1 MPILT
6 ARAGTLRVCRL
17 PMVTHSQ
24 QNASFGAMSVFKNH
38 DPESLIGTV
47 VDGRFEIESEQSR
60 SSTSTS
66 YVAVDQRSDAL
77 VILRLFSVEASTQQ
91 GAEILEQAA
100 IAFEMSHPNVLRL
113 TSFGRATIRGTERV
127 YLVHERL
134 TGGSL
139 QDMID
144 RSRLLTPSQALVVG
158 LEVCRALDYA
168 HKRGML
174 HHDLRPSSIVFGQDR
189 KVRVADIGVA
199 SVIAEQA
206 WADVTTVSQERARYC
221 APEQAQ
227 GEPFD
232 ERADVYALA
241 LILVEAVTG
250 TVPFLADSVVGT
262 LSARVDKLFP
272 VSADLGGLAAVLDKA
287 GRADP
292 LERASAAE
300 MGRALVQAGPTL
312 PRPTQIQIVSSA
324 AFVVQNEDDRTG
336 DLTKPREFNE
346 LSDDSQ
352 SFVASTTETM
362 TIRDDV
368 DAASVAVVEPDDKP
382 LIGRWIVAAVAVLA
396 LIVGGYFLFSALQKE
411 SHPIPDL
418 IGLDQGEATNLVTE
432 FKWDIVIVEEA
443 NEELPVGAVIRT
455 DPATGKKLETG
466 KKLTFVVSTGP
477 PPVPLPELNG
487 LDAATA
493 LAALTENG
501 LVVGVETP
509 EYSEDVP
516 TGVIIRWAVSSQPT
530 LVAGQE
536 VIKGTAVDTFVS
548 QGPAPRVVPDLTGMS
563 IESATTALTDLQ
575 LTINRGDDQFST
587 VAAGGVATQSPAAGE
602 SLARGTAVTVAIS
615 KGPDLVAVPQLLN
628 LKFDKVGPAVV
639 NAGFVLG
646 AISGNTKGF
655 PIAIYVAGQ
664 PVAVGQLLPRG
675 TTLDLVYYGS

>member
-1 MPILT
+1 
-6 ARAGTLRVCRL
+6 
-17 PMVTHSQ
+17 
-24 QNASFGAMSVFKNH
+24 MSVFENH

-47 VDGRFEIESEQSR
+47 IDGRFEIESEQSR
-60 SSTSTS
+60 STSSTS
-66 YVAVDQRSDAL
+66 YLAIDRQSETAVN
-77 VILRLFSVEASTQQ
+77 LRLFSADATTQHGPELLAEA
-91 GAEILEQAA
+91 AVVFEI
-100 IAFEMSHPNVLRL
+100 SHPHIVRL
-113 TSFGRATIRGTERV
+113 TSFGRVKINDVERIFTV
-127 YLVHERL
+127 QERP

-144 RSRLLTPSQALVVG
+144 RNRLLTPSQALVVG

-174 HHDLRPSSIVFGQDR
+174 HHDLRPASIMFGEDR
-189 KVRVADIGVA
+189 KVRVADFGVS
-199 SVIAEQA
+199 SVIAEKA
-206 WADVTTVSQERARYC
+206 WGDDAMVSQERARYC
-221 APEQAQ
+221 APEQAE

-232 ERADVYALA
+232 EKADVYALA

-312 PRPTQIQIVSSA
+312 PRPTQLPIVSSA
-324 AFVVQNEDDRTG
+324 IFGNQTEETRSSA
-336 DLTKPREFNE
+336 LTNPREFNE

-352 SFVASTTETM
+352 SFVVSTSETM
-362 TIRDDV
+362 TTGE
-368 DAASVAVVEPDDKP
+368 DAAAAIAVVETEDKP

-411 SHPIPDL
+411 SHPIPNL

-455 DPATGKKLETG
+455 DPETGKKLETG
-466 KKLTFVVSTGP
+466 KTLTFVVSTGP

-487 LDAATA
+487 LDSATA
-493 LAALTENG
+493 LAALTDGG
-501 LVVGVETP
+501 LVLGVETP

-516 TGVIIRWAVSSQPT
+516 TGVIIRWTVTSQPT

-548 QGPAPRVVPDLTGMS
+548 QGPTPRVVPDLTGMS

-575 LTINRGDDQFST
+575 LTINRGDDQFSI
-587 VAAGGVATQSPAAGE
+587 VAAGGVATQTPAAGD
-602 SLARGTAVTVAIS
+602 SLARGTAVTVAVS
-615 KGPDLVAVPQLLN
+615 KGPDLVAVPQLSN

-639 NAGFVLG
+639 NAGLVLG
-646 AISGNTKGF
+646 TITGNTKGS
-655 PIAIYVAGQ
+655 PIAVFSAGQ

-675 TTLDLVYYGS
+675 TVLDVLYYGS

>member
-1 MPILT
+1 
-6 ARAGTLRVCRL
+6 
-17 PMVTHSQ
+17 
-24 QNASFGAMSVFKNH
+24 MSVFENH
-38 DPESLIGTV
+38 DPDSLIGTV

-60 SSTSTS
+60 SSLSTLF
-66 YVAVDQRSDAL
+66 VALDQRSDAS
-77 VILRLFSVEASTQQ
+77 VILRLFSAEATIEH

-113 TSFGRATIRGTERV
+113 TSFGRSTIRGVERAYV
-127 YLVHERL
+127 VHERL

-174 HHDLRPSSIVFGQDR
+174 HHDLRPSSIVFGEDR
-189 KVRVADIGVA
+189 KARVADIGVA
-199 SVIAEQA
+199 SVIAEKA
-206 WADVTTVSQERARYC
+206 WGDDAMVSQERARYC

-232 ERADVYALA
+232 EKTDVYALA

-250 TVPFLADSVVGT
+250 TVPFLTDSVVGT
-262 LSARVDKLFP
+262 MSARVDKLFP

-287 GRADP
+287 GRSDP
-292 LERASAAE
+292 LERSSAAD

-312 PRPTQIQIVSSA
+312 PRPTQIPIVSSA
-324 AFVVQNEDDRTG
+324 IFGVQGEEDRTG

-352 SFVASTTETM
+352 SFVASTTDTM
-362 TIRDDV
+362 TIRDDA
-368 DAASVAVVEPDDKP
+368 DAVVAAGVDIEDKP

-396 LIVGGYFLFSALQKE
+396 LITGGYFLFSALQKD
-411 SHPIPDL
+411 SYAIPDL
-418 IGLDQGEATNLVTE
+418 IGVDQGEATNLVTE
-432 FKWDIVIVEEA
+432 FKWEIVVVEEA

-455 DPATGKKLETG
+455 DPETGKKLETG
-466 KKLTFVVSTGP
+466 KALTFVVSTGP

-493 LAALTENG
+493 LATLTDGG
-501 LVVGVETP
+501 LVLGVETP
-509 EYSEDVP
+509 EYSEEVP
-516 TGVIIRWAVSSQPT
+516 VGVIIRWAISSQPT

-563 IESATTALTDLQ
+563 IDSATTALTDLQ
-575 LTINRGDDQFST
+575 LTINRGDDQFSL
-587 VAAGGVATQSPAAGE
+587 VATGGVATQSPAPGE

-615 KGPDLVAVPQLLN
+615 KGPDLVAVPQLLT
-628 LKFDKVGPAVV
+628 LKFDKVGPALEA
-639 NAGFVLG
+639 AGFVLG
-646 AISGNTKGF
+646 NVSGNTRGF
-655 PIAIYVAGQ
+655 PIAVFSAGQ
-664 PVAVGQLLPRG
+664 PVAIGQLLPRG
-675 TTLDLVYYGS
+675 TVLDVLYYGS

>member
-1 MPILT
+1 
-6 ARAGTLRVCRL
+6 
-17 PMVTHSQ
+17 
-24 QNASFGAMSVFKNH
+24 MSVFENH
-38 DPESLIGTV
+38 DPDSLIGTV

-60 SSTSTS
+60 SSLSTLF
-66 YVAVDQRSDAL
+66 VALDQRSDAS
-77 VILRLFSVEASTQQ
+77 VILRLFSAEATIEH

-113 TSFGRATIRGTERV
+113 TSFGRATIRGVERV
-127 YLVHERL
+127 YVVHERL

-168 HKRGML
+168 HKRGMS
-174 HHDLRPSSIVFGQDR
+174 HHDLRPSSIVFGEDR
-189 KVRVADIGVA
+189 KARVADIGVA
-199 SVIAEQA
+199 SVIAEKA
-206 WADVTTVSQERARYC
+206 WTDVTTVSQERARYC

-232 ERADVYALA
+232 EKADVYALA

-250 TVPFLADSVVGT
+250 TVPFLTDSVVGT
-262 LSARVDKLFP
+262 MSARVDKLFP

-287 GRADP
+287 GRSDP
-292 LERASAAE
+292 LERSSAAE

-312 PRPTQIQIVSSA
+312 PRPTQIPIVSSA
-324 AFVVQNEDDRTG
+324 IFGAQGEEDRTG
-336 DLTKPREFNE
+336 DLTKPRDFNE

-352 SFVASTTETM
+352 SFVASTTDTM
-362 TIRDDV
+362 TIRDDA
-368 DAASVAVVEPDDKP
+368 DAVVAVGVDIEDKP

-396 LIVGGYFLFSALQKE
+396 LITGGYFLFSALQKD
-411 SHPIPDL
+411 SYAIPDL
-418 IGLDQGEATNLVTE
+418 IGVDQGEATNLVTE
-432 FKWDIVIVEEA
+432 FKWEIVVVEEA

-455 DPATGKKLETG
+455 DPETGKKLETG
-466 KKLTFVVSTGP
+466 KALTFVVSTGP

-493 LAALTENG
+493 LATLTDGG
-501 LVVGVETP
+501 LVLGVETP
-509 EYSEDVP
+509 EYSEEVP
-516 TGVIIRWAVSSQPT
+516 AGVIIRWTIGSQPT

-563 IESATTALTDLQ
+563 IDSATTALTDLQ
-575 LTINRGDDQFST
+575 LTINRGDDQFSI

-602 SLARGTAVTVAIS
+602 SLARGTGVTVAIS
-615 KGPDLVAVPQLLN
+615 KGPDLVAVPQLGT
-628 LKFDKVGPAVV
+628 LKFDKVGPALEA
-639 NAGFVLG
+639 AGFVLG
-646 AISGNTKGF
+646 TVSGNTRGF
-655 PIAIYVAGQ
+655 PIAVFSAGQ

-675 TTLDLVYYGS
+675 TVLDVLYYGS

>member
-1 MPILT
+1 
-6 ARAGTLRVCRL
+6 V
-17 PMVTHSQ
+17 
-24 QNASFGAMSVFKNH
+24 
-38 DPESLIGTV
+38 
-47 VDGRFEIESEQSR
+47 
-60 SSTSTS
+60 
-66 YVAVDQRSDAL
+66 
-77 VILRLFSVEASTQQ
+77 
-91 GAEILEQAA
+91 
-100 IAFEMSHPNVLRL
+100 
-113 TSFGRATIRGTERV
+113 ERV
-127 YLVHERL
+127 YIVHERL

-168 HKRGML
+168 HKRGL
-174 HHDLRPSSIVFGQDR
+174 VHHDLRPSSIVFGEDR

-206 WADVTTVSQERARYC
+206 WSDVTTVSQERARYC

-232 ERADVYALA
+232 EKADVYALA

-272 VSADLGGLAAVLDKA
+272 VSADLGGLATVLDKS
-287 GRADP
+287 GRSDP

-324 AFVVQNEDDRTG
+324 AFVVQSEEDRTG
-336 DLTKPREFNE
+336 DLTQPREFNE

-352 SFVASTTETM
+352 SFIASTTETM
-362 TIRDDV
+362 TIRDEADG
-368 DAASVAVVEPDDKP
+368 AAALGATEEKP

-411 SHPIPDL
+411 SNPIPDL

-455 DPATGKKLETG
+455 DPEIGKKLETG
-466 KKLTFVVSTGP
+466 KVLTFVVSTGP

-487 LDAATA
+487 LDAASA
-493 LAALTENG
+493 LAALSANG

-516 TGVIIRWAVSSQPT
+516 TGVIIRWAVASQPT

-563 IESATTALTDLQ
+563 IESATTALTDIQ

-639 NAGFVLG
+639 NSGFVLG
-646 AISGNTKGF
+646 AVTGNTRGF

-675 TTLDLVYYGS
+675 TTLDLIYYGS

>member
-1 MPILT
+1 
-6 ARAGTLRVCRL
+6 
-17 PMVTHSQ
+17 
-24 QNASFGAMSVFKNH
+24 MSVFENH
-38 DPESLIGTV
+38 DPDSLIGTV

-60 SSTSTS
+60 SSLSTLF
-66 YVAVDQRSDAL
+66 VALDQRSDAS
-77 VILRLFSVEASTQQ
+77 VILRLFSAEATIEH

-113 TSFGRATIRGTERV
+113 TSFGRSTIRGVERAYV
-127 YLVHERL
+127 VHERL

-139 QDMID
+139 EDMID

-174 HHDLRPSSIVFGQDR
+174 HHDLRPSSIVFGEDR
-189 KVRVADIGVA
+189 KARVADIGVA
-199 SVIAEQA
+199 SVIAEKA
-206 WADVTTVSQERARYC
+206 WGDDAMVSQERARYC

-232 ERADVYALA
+232 EKTDVYALA

-250 TVPFLADSVVGT
+250 TVPFLTDSVVGT
-262 LSARVDKLFP
+262 MSARVDKLFP

-287 GRADP
+287 GRSDP
-292 LERASAAE
+292 LERSSAAD

-312 PRPTQIQIVSSA
+312 PRPTQIPIVSSA
-324 AFVVQNEDDRTG
+324 IFGVQGEEDRTG

-352 SFVASTTETM
+352 SFVASTTDTM
-362 TIRDDV
+362 TIRDDA
-368 DAASVAVVEPDDKP
+368 DAVVAAGVDIEDKP

-396 LIVGGYFLFSALQKE
+396 LITGGYFLFSALQKD
-411 SHPIPDL
+411 SYAIPDL
-418 IGLDQGEATNLVTE
+418 IGVDQGEATNLVTE
-432 FKWDIVIVEEA
+432 FKWEIVVVEEA

-455 DPATGKKLETG
+455 DPETGKKLETG
-466 KKLTFVVSTGP
+466 KALTFVVSTGP

-493 LAALTENG
+493 LATLTDGG
-501 LVVGVETP
+501 LVLGVETP
-509 EYSEDVP
+509 EYSEEVP
-516 TGVIIRWAVSSQPT
+516 VGVIIRWAISLQPT

-575 LTINRGDDQFST
+575 LTINRGDDQFSL
-587 VAAGGVATQSPAAGE
+587 VATGGVATQSPAPGE

-615 KGPDLVAVPQLLN
+615 KGPDLVAVPQLLT
-628 LKFDKVGPAVV
+628 LKFDKVGPALEA
-639 NAGFVLG
+639 AGFVLG
-646 AISGNTKGF
+646 NVSGNTRGF
-655 PIAIYVAGQ
+655 PIAVFSAGQ
-664 PVAVGQLLPRG
+664 PVAIGQLLPRG
-675 TTLDLVYYGS
+675 TVLDVLYYGS

>member
-1 MPILT
+1 
-6 ARAGTLRVCRL
+6 
-17 PMVTHSQ
+17 
-24 QNASFGAMSVFKNH
+24 MSVFENH
-38 DPESLIGTV
+38 DPESLIGSV

-60 SSTSTS
+60 STSSTS

-77 VILRLFSVEASTQQ
+77 VILRLFSADATTQH
-91 GAEILEQAA
+91 GTEILEQAA
-100 IAFEMSHPNVLRL
+100 IAFEMSHPNVVRL
-113 TSFGRATIRGTERV
+113 TSFGRASIRGVERV
-127 YLVHERL
+127 YIVHERL

-168 HKRGML
+168 HKRGL
-174 HHDLRPSSIVFGQDR
+174 VHHDLRPSSIVFGEDR

-232 ERADVYALA
+232 EKADVYALA

-272 VSADLGGLAAVLDKA
+272 VSADLGGLATVLDKA
-287 GRADP
+287 GRSDP

-324 AFVVQNEDDRTG
+324 AFVVQSEEDRTG
-336 DLTKPREFNE
+336 DLTQPREFNE

-352 SFVASTTETM
+352 SFIGSTTETM
-362 TIRDDV
+362 TIRDEAD
-368 DAASVAVVEPDDKP
+368 DAAGLVETEEKP

-411 SHPIPDL
+411 SNPIPDL

-432 FKWDIVIVEEA
+432 FKWDVVIVEEA

-455 DPATGKKLETG
+455 DPETGKKLETG
-466 KKLTFVVSTGP
+466 KVLTFVVSTGP

-487 LDAATA
+487 LDAASA
-493 LAALTENG
+493 LATLSDGG
-501 LVVGVETP
+501 LVLGVETP

-516 TGVIIRWAVSSQPT
+516 TGVIIRWAVASQPT

-563 IESATTALTDLQ
+563 IESATTALTDIQ

-639 NAGFVLG
+639 NSGFVLG
-646 AISGNTKGF
+646 AVTGNTRGF

-675 TTLDLVYYGS
+675 TTLDLIYYGS

>member
-1 MPILT
+1 
-6 ARAGTLRVCRL
+6 
-17 PMVTHSQ
+17 
-24 QNASFGAMSVFKNH
+24 MSVFENH
-38 DPESLIGTV
+38 DPDSLIGTV

-60 SSTSTS
+60 SSLSTLF
-66 YVAVDQRSDAL
+66 VALDQRSDSS
-77 VILRLFSVEASTQQ
+77 VILRLFSVEATIEH

-113 TSFGRATIRGTERV
+113 TSFGRATIRGVERAYV
-127 YLVHERL
+127 VHERL

-168 HKRGML
+168 HKRGMS
-174 HHDLRPSSIVFGQDR
+174 HHDLRPSSIVFGEDR
-189 KVRVADIGVA
+189 KARVADIGVA
-199 SVIAEQA
+199 SVIAEKA
-206 WADVTTVSQERARYC
+206 WTDVTTVSQERARYC

-232 ERADVYALA
+232 EKADVYALA
-241 LILVEAVTG
+241 LILVETVTG
-250 TVPFLADSVVGT
+250 TVPFLTDSVVGT
-262 LSARVDKLFP
+262 MSARVDKLFP

-287 GRADP
+287 GRSDP
-292 LERASAAE
+292 LERSSAAE

-312 PRPTQIQIVSSA
+312 PRPTQIPIVSSA
-324 AFVVQNEDDRTG
+324 IFGAQGEEDRTG
-336 DLTKPREFNE
+336 DLTKPRDFNE

-352 SFVASTTETM
+352 SFVASTTDTM
-362 TIRDDV
+362 TIRDDA
-368 DAASVAVVEPDDKP
+368 DAVVAVGVDIEDKP

-396 LIVGGYFLFSALQKE
+396 LITGGYFLFSALQKD
-411 SHPIPDL
+411 SYAIPDL
-418 IGLDQGEATNLVTE
+418 IGVDQGEATNLVTE
-432 FKWDIVIVEEA
+432 FKWEIVVVEEA

-455 DPATGKKLETG
+455 DPETGKKLETG
-466 KKLTFVVSTGP
+466 KALTIVVTTGP

-493 LAALTENG
+493 LATLTDGG
-501 LVVGVETP
+501 LVLGVETP

-516 TGVIIRWAVSSQPT
+516 AGVIIRWTISSQPT

-563 IESATTALTDLQ
+563 IDSATTALTDLQ
-575 LTINRGDDQFST
+575 LTINRGDDQFSI

-602 SLARGTAVTVAIS
+602 SLARGTGVTVAMS
-615 KGPDLVAVPQLLN
+615 KGPDLVAVPQLGT
-628 LKFDKVGPAVV
+628 LKFDKVGPALEA
-639 NAGFVLG
+639 AGFVLG
-646 AISGNTKGF
+646 TVSGNTRGF
-655 PIAIYVAGQ
+655 PIAVFSAGQ

-675 TTLDLVYYGS
+675 TVLDVLYYGS

>member
-1 MPILT
+1 
-6 ARAGTLRVCRL
+6 
-17 PMVTHSQ
+17 MVTHSQ
-24 QNASFGAMSVFKNH
+24 QNASFGAMSVFENH
-38 DPESLIGTV
+38 DPESLIGSV

-60 SSTSTS
+60 STSSTS
-66 YVAVDQRSDAL
+66 YVALDQRSDAL
-77 VILRLFSVEASTQQ
+77 VILRLFSADASTEY
-91 GAEILEQAA
+91 GTEILEQAA
-100 IAFEMSHPNVLRL
+100 IAFEMAHPNVLRL
-113 TSFGRATIRGTERV
+113 TSFGRASIRGVERV
-127 YLVHERL
+127 YIVHERL

-158 LEVCRALDYA
+158 LEVCRALDYS
-168 HKRGML
+168 HKRGL
-174 HHDLRPSSIVFGQDR
+174 VHHDLRPSSIVFGEDR

-206 WADVTTVSQERARYC
+206 WSDVTTVSQERARYC

-232 ERADVYALA
+232 EKADVYALA

-272 VSADLGGLAAVLDKA
+272 VSADLGGLATVLDKS
-287 GRADP
+287 GRSDP

-324 AFVVQNEDDRTG
+324 AFVVQSEEDRTG
-336 DLTKPREFNE
+336 DLTQPREFNE

-352 SFVASTTETM
+352 SFIGSTTETM
-362 TIRDDV
+362 TIRDEADG
-368 DAASVAVVEPDDKP
+368 AAALGATEEKP

-411 SHPIPDL
+411 SNPIPDL

-455 DPATGKKLETG
+455 DPEIGKKLETG
-466 KKLTFVVSTGP
+466 KVLTFVVSTGP

-487 LDAATA
+487 LDAASA
-493 LAALTENG
+493 LAALSANG

-516 TGVIIRWAVSSQPT
+516 TGVIIRWAVASQPT

-563 IESATTALTDLQ
+563 IESATTALTDIQ

-639 NAGFVLG
+639 NSGFVLG
-646 AISGNTKGF
+646 AVTGNTRGF

-675 TTLDLVYYGS
+675 TTLDLIYYGS

>member
-6 ARAGTLRVCRL
+6 ARAGTLHFGRL

-24 QNASFGAMSVFKNH
+24 QNASFGAMSVFENH
-38 DPESLIGTV
+38 DPESLIGSV

-60 SSTSTS
+60 STSSTS
-66 YVAVDQRSDAL
+66 YVALDQRSDAL
-77 VILRLFSVEASTQQ
+77 VILRLFSADATTQH
-91 GAEILEQAA
+91 GTEILEQAA
-100 IAFEMSHPNVLRL
+100 IAFEMSHPNVVRL
-113 TSFGRATIRGTERV
+113 TSFGRASIRGVERV
-127 YLVHERL
+127 YIVHERL

-168 HKRGML
+168 HKRGL
-174 HHDLRPSSIVFGQDR
+174 VHHDLRPSSIVFGEDR

-232 ERADVYALA
+232 EKADVYALA

-272 VSADLGGLAAVLDKA
+272 VSADLGGLATVLDKA
-287 GRADP
+287 GRSDP

-324 AFVVQNEDDRTG
+324 AFVVQSEEDRTG
-336 DLTKPREFNE
+336 DLTQPREFNE

-352 SFVASTTETM
+352 SFIAATAQTM
-362 TIRDDV
+362 TIREDA
-368 DAASVAVVEPDDKP
+368 DAALAVVETEERP

-411 SHPIPDL
+411 SNPIPDL

-455 DPATGKKLETG
+455 DPETGKKLETG
-466 KKLTFVVSTGP
+466 KVLTFVVSTGP

-487 LDAATA
+487 LDAASA
-493 LAALTENG
+493 LATLSDGG
-501 LVVGVETP
+501 LVLGVETP

-516 TGVIIRWAVSSQPT
+516 TGVIIRWAVTSQPT

-563 IESATTALTDLQ
+563 IESATTALTDIQ

-628 LKFDKVGPAVV
+628 LKFDKVGPAIV
-639 NAGFVLG
+639 NSGFVLG
-646 AISGNTKGF
+646 AVTGNTRGF

-675 TTLDLVYYGS
+675 TTLDLIYYGS

>member
-6 ARAGTLRVCRL
+6 ARAGTLHFGRL

-24 QNASFGAMSVFKNH
+24 QNASFGAMSVFENH
-38 DPESLIGTV
+38 DPESLIGSV

-60 SSTSTS
+60 STSSTS
-66 YVAVDQRSDAL
+66 YVALDQRSDAL
-77 VILRLFSVEASTQQ
+77 VILRLFSADATTQH
-91 GAEILEQAA
+91 GTEILEQAA
-100 IAFEMSHPNVLRL
+100 IAFEMSHPNVVRL
-113 TSFGRATIRGTERV
+113 TSFGRASIRGVERV
-127 YLVHERL
+127 YIVHERL

-168 HKRGML
+168 HKRGL
-174 HHDLRPSSIVFGQDR
+174 VHHDLRPSSIVFGEDR

-232 ERADVYALA
+232 EKADVYALA

-272 VSADLGGLAAVLDKA
+272 VSADLGGLATVLDKA
-287 GRADP
+287 GRSDP

-324 AFVVQNEDDRTG
+324 AFVVQSEEDRTG
-336 DLTKPREFNE
+336 DLTQPREFNE

-352 SFVASTTETM
+352 SFIAATAQTM
-362 TIRDDV
+362 TIREDA
-368 DAASVAVVEPDDKP
+368 DAALAVVETEEKP

-411 SHPIPDL
+411 SNPIPDL

-455 DPATGKKLETG
+455 DPETGKKLETG
-466 KKLTFVVSTGP
+466 KVLTFVVSTGP

-493 LAALTENG
+493 LATLTDGALV
-501 LVVGVETP
+501 LGVETP

-516 TGVIIRWAVSSQPT
+516 TGVIIRWAVTSQPT

-563 IESATTALTDLQ
+563 IESATTALTDIQ

-628 LKFDKVGPAVV
+628 LKFDKVGPAIV
-639 NAGFVLG
+639 NSGFVLG
-646 AISGNTKGF
+646 AVTGNTRGF

-675 TTLDLVYYGS
+675 TTLDLIYYGS

>member
-1 MPILT
+1 
-6 ARAGTLRVCRL
+6 
-17 PMVTHSQ
+17 MVTHSQ
-24 QNASFGAMSVFKNH
+24 QNASFRAMSVFENH
-38 DPESLIGTV
+38 DPDSLIGTV

-60 SSTSTS
+60 SSLSTLF
-66 YVAVDQRSDAL
+66 VALDQRSDAS
-77 VILRLFSVEASTQQ
+77 VILRLFSAEATIEH

-113 TSFGRATIRGTERV
+113 TSFGRATIRGVERAYV
-127 YLVHERL
+127 VHERL

-168 HKRGML
+168 HKRGMS
-174 HHDLRPSSIVFGQDR
+174 HHDLRPSSIVFGEDR

-199 SVIAEQA
+199 SVIAEKA
-206 WADVTTVSQERARYC
+206 WTDVTTVSQERARYC

-232 ERADVYALA
+232 EKADVYALA

-250 TVPFLADSVVGT
+250 TVPFLTDSVVGT
-262 LSARVDKLFP
+262 MSARVDKLFP

-287 GRADP
+287 GRSDP
-292 LERASAAE
+292 LERSSAAE

-312 PRPTQIQIVSSA
+312 PRPTQIPIVSSA
-324 AFVVQNEDDRTG
+324 IFGAQGEEDRTG

-346 LSDDSQ
+346 LSDYSQ
-352 SFVASTTETM
+352 SFVASNTDTM
-362 TIRDDV
+362 TIRDDA
-368 DAASVAVVEPDDKP
+368 DAVVAAGVDIEDKP

-396 LIVGGYFLFSALQKE
+396 LITGGYFLFSALQKD
-411 SHPIPDL
+411 SYAIPDL
-418 IGLDQGEATNLVTE
+418 IGVDQGEATNLVTE
-432 FKWDIVIVEEA
+432 FKWEIVVVEEA
-443 NEELPVGAVIRT
+443 NEELPVGVVIRT
-455 DPATGKKLETG
+455 DPETGKKLETG
-466 KKLTFVVSTGP
+466 KALTFVVSTGP

-493 LAALTENG
+493 LATLTDGG
-501 LVVGVETP
+501 LVLGVETP

-516 TGVIIRWAVSSQPT
+516 AGVIIRWTISSQPT

-575 LTINRGDDQFST
+575 LTINRGDDQFSI

-615 KGPDLVAVPQLLN
+615 KGPDLVAVPQLLT
-628 LKFDKVGPAVV
+628 LKFDKVGPALEA
-639 NAGFVLG
+639 AGFVLG
-646 AISGNTKGF
+646 TVSGNTRGF
-655 PIAIYVAGQ
+655 PIAVFSAGQ

-675 TTLDLVYYGS
+675 TVLDVLYYGS

>member
-6 ARAGTLRVCRL
+6 ARAGTLHFGRL

-24 QNASFGAMSVFKNH
+24 QNASFGAMSVFENH
-38 DPESLIGTV
+38 DPESLIGSV

-60 SSTSTS
+60 STSSTS
-66 YVAVDQRSDAL
+66 YVALDQRSDAL
-77 VILRLFSVEASTQQ
+77 VILRLFSADATTQH
-91 GAEILEQAA
+91 GIEILEQSA
-100 IAFEMSHPNVLRL
+100 IAFEMSHPNVVRL
-113 TSFGRATIRGTERV
+113 TSFGRASIRGVERV
-127 YLVHERL
+127 YIVHERL

-168 HKRGML
+168 HKRGL
-174 HHDLRPSSIVFGQDR
+174 VHHDLRPSSIVFGEDR

-232 ERADVYALA
+232 EKADVYALA

-272 VSADLGGLAAVLDKA
+272 VSADLGGLATVLDKA
-287 GRADP
+287 GRSDP

-324 AFVVQNEDDRTG
+324 AFVVQSEEDRTG
-336 DLTKPREFNE
+336 DLTQPREFNE

-352 SFVASTTETM
+352 SFIAATAQTM
-362 TIRDDV
+362 TIREDA
-368 DAASVAVVEPDDKP
+368 DAALAVVETEEKP

-411 SHPIPDL
+411 SNPIPDL

-455 DPATGKKLETG
+455 DPETGKKLETG
-466 KKLTFVVSTGP
+466 KVLTFVVSTGP

-487 LDAATA
+487 LDAASA
-493 LAALTENG
+493 LATLSDGG
-501 LVVGVETP
+501 LVLGVETP

-516 TGVIIRWAVSSQPT
+516 TGVIIRWAVTSQPT

-548 QGPAPRVVPDLTGMS
+548 QGPAPRVVPDLTVMS
-563 IESATTALTDLQ
+563 IESATTALTDIQ

-628 LKFDKVGPAVV
+628 LKFDKVGPAIV
-639 NAGFVLG
+639 NSGFVLG
-646 AISGNTKGF
+646 AVTGNTRGF

-675 TTLDLVYYGS
+675 TTLDLIYYGS

>member
-1 MPILT
+1 
-6 ARAGTLRVCRL
+6 
-17 PMVTHSQ
+17 
-24 QNASFGAMSVFKNH
+24 
-38 DPESLIGTV
+38 
-47 VDGRFEIESEQSR
+47 
-60 SSTSTS
+60 
-66 YVAVDQRSDAL
+66 
-77 VILRLFSVEASTQQ
+77 
-91 GAEILEQAA
+91 
-100 IAFEMSHPNVLRL
+100 L
-113 TSFGRATIRGTERV
+113 TSFGRASIRGVERV
-127 YLVHERL
+127 YIVHERL

-158 LEVCRALDYA
+158 LEVCRALDYS
-168 HKRGML
+168 HKRGL
-174 HHDLRPSSIVFGQDR
+174 VHHDLRPSSIVFGEDR

-206 WADVTTVSQERARYC
+206 WSDVTTVSQERARYC

-232 ERADVYALA
+232 EKADVYALA

-272 VSADLGGLAAVLDKA
+272 VSADLGGLATVLDKS
-287 GRADP
+287 GRSDP

-324 AFVVQNEDDRTG
+324 AFVVQSEEDRTG
-336 DLTKPREFNE
+336 DLTQPREFNE

-352 SFVASTTETM
+352 SFIGSTTETM
-362 TIRDDV
+362 TIRDEADG
-368 DAASVAVVEPDDKP
+368 AAGLVETEEKP

-411 SHPIPDL
+411 SNPIPDL

-455 DPATGKKLETG
+455 DPEIGKKLETG
-466 KKLTFVVSTGP
+466 KVLTFVVSTGP

-487 LDAATA
+487 LDAASA
-493 LAALTENG
+493 LAALSANG

-516 TGVIIRWAVSSQPT
+516 TGVIIRWAVASQPT

-563 IESATTALTDLQ
+563 IESATTALTDIQ

-639 NAGFVLG
+639 NSGFVLG
-646 AISGNTKGF
+646 AVTGNTRGF

-675 TTLDLVYYGS
+675 TTLDLIYYGS

>member
-1 MPILT
+1 
-6 ARAGTLRVCRL
+6 
-17 PMVTHSQ
+17 
-24 QNASFGAMSVFKNH
+24 MSVFENH

-77 VILRLFSVEASTQQ
+77 VILRLFSAEASTQQ

-113 TSFGRATIRGTERV
+113 TSFGRATIRGIERV

-174 HHDLRPSSIVFGQDR
+174 HHDLRPSSIVFGEDR

-232 ERADVYALA
+232 EKADVYALA

-292 LERASAAE
+292 LERAGAAE

-362 TIRDDV
+362 TIRDDA
-368 DAASVAVVEPDDKP
+368 DAASVTVVETEDKP

-455 DPATGKKLETG
+455 DPETGKKLETG
-466 KKLTFVVSTGP
+466 KALTFVVSTGP

-516 TGVIIRWAVSSQPT
+516 TGVIIRWAVTSQPT

-575 LTINRGDDQFST
+575 LTINRGDDQFSI

-602 SLARGTAVTVAIS
+602 SLARGTAVTVAVS
-615 KGPDLVAVPQLLN
+615 KGPDLVAVPQLGT
-628 LKFDKVGPAVV
+628 LKADKVAPALEA
-639 NAGFVLG
+639 AGLVLG
-646 AISGNTKGF
+646 TVTGNTKGF
-655 PIAIYVAGQ
+655 PIAVFSAGQ

-675 TTLDLVYYGS
+675 TVLDVLYYGS

>member
-1 MPILT
+1 
-6 ARAGTLRVCRL
+6 
-17 PMVTHSQ
+17 
-24 QNASFGAMSVFKNH
+24 MSVFENH
-38 DPESLIGTV
+38 DPESLIGSV

-60 SSTSTS
+60 STSSTS
-66 YVAVDQRSDAL
+66 YIALDQRSDAL
-77 VILRLFSVEASTQQ
+77 VILRVFSADASTQH
-91 GAEILEQAA
+91 GTEILEQAA
-100 IAFEMSHPNVLRL
+100 IAFEMSHPNVVRL
-113 TSFGRATIRGTERV
+113 TSFGRASIRGAERV
-127 YLVHERL
+127 YIVHERL

-144 RSRLLTPSQALVVG
+144 RSRLLTPSQGLVVG

-174 HHDLRPSSIVFGQDR
+174 HHDLRPSSIVFGEDR

-206 WADVTTVSQERARYC
+206 WADVTTVSQERARYS

-232 ERADVYALA
+232 EKADVYALA

-287 GRADP
+287 GRSDP

-324 AFVVQNEDDRTG
+324 AFVVQSEEDRTG
-336 DLTKPREFNE
+336 DLTQPREFNE

-352 SFVASTTETM
+352 SFISATAETM
-362 TIRDDV
+362 TIRE
-368 DAASVAVVEPDDKP
+368 DAAAAVAVVETEEKP
-382 LIGRWIVAAVAVLA
+382 LIGGWIVAAVAVLA

-411 SHPIPDL
+411 SNPIPDL

-455 DPATGKKLETG
+455 DPETGKKLETG
-466 KKLTFVVSTGP
+466 KALTFVVSTGP

-487 LDAATA
+487 LDAASALTA
-493 LAALTENG
+493 LSANG
-501 LVVGVETP
+501 LVIGVETP

-516 TGVIIRWAVSSQPT
+516 AGVIIRWAVTSQPT

-548 QGPAPRVVPDLTGMS
+548 QGPTPRVVPDLTGMS
-563 IESATTALTDLQ
+563 IESATSALTDIQ

-628 LKFDKVGPAVV
+628 LKFDKVGPAIV
-639 NAGFVLG
+639 NSGFVLG
-646 AISGNTKGF
+646 AVTGNTRGF

-675 TTLDLVYYGS
+675 TTLDLIYYGS

>member
-1 MPILT
+1 
-6 ARAGTLRVCRL
+6 
-17 PMVTHSQ
+17 
-24 QNASFGAMSVFKNH
+24 
-38 DPESLIGTV
+38 
-47 VDGRFEIESEQSR
+47 
-60 SSTSTS
+60 
-66 YVAVDQRSDAL
+66 
-77 VILRLFSVEASTQQ
+77 LRLFSADVTADLGT
-91 GAEILEQAA
+91 EILEQAA

-113 TSFGRATIRGTERV
+113 TSFGRAFVRGVERA
-127 YLVHERL
+127 YIVHERL

-144 RSRLLTPSQALVVG
+144 RSRLLSPSQALVVG

-168 HKRGML
+168 HKRGL
-174 HHDLRPSSIVFGQDR
+174 VHHDLRPSSIVFGEDR
-189 KVRVADIGVA
+189 KARVTDLGVS

-206 WADVTTVSQERARYC
+206 WADVATVSQERARYC

-232 ERADVYALA
+232 EKADVYALA
-241 LILVEAVTG
+241 LVLVEAVTG
-250 TVPFLADSVVGT
+250 SVPFLGDSVVGT
-262 LSARVDKLFP
+262 LSVRVDKLFP

-287 GRADP
+287 GRSDP

-300 MGRALVQAGPTL
+300 MGRALVQVGPTL
-312 PRPTQIQIVSSA
+312 PRPTQIPIVSSA
-324 AFVVQNEDDRTG
+324 ALGGQSEDDRTG

-352 SFVASTTETM
+352 SFVTSTHETM
-362 TIRDDV
+362 TIRDD
-368 DAASVAVVEPDDKP
+368 AADIDVVTEENP
-382 LIGRWIVAAVAVLA
+382 LIGRWIVAAVAVFA

-411 SHPIPDL
+411 SNPIPDL
-418 IGLDQGEATNLVTE
+418 IGVDQGEATNLVTE

-455 DPATGKKLETG
+455 DPETGKKLEVG
-466 KKLTFVVSTGP
+466 KTLTFVVSTGP

-487 LDAATA
+487 LDSATA
-493 LAALTENG
+493 LTALTNG
-501 LVVGVETP
+501 GLMLGVETP
-509 EYSEDVP
+509 EYSEDIP
-516 TGVIIRWAVSSQPT
+516 AGVIVRWAVASQPT
-530 LVAGQE
+530 LIAGQE

-563 IESATTALTDLQ
+563 IESATAALTDIQ
-575 LTINRGDDQFST
+575 LSINRGDDQFST
-587 VAAGGVATQSPAAGE
+587 VAAGGIATQSPAAGE

-615 KGPDLVAVPQLLN
+615 KGPDLVAVPQLLT
-628 LKFDKVGPAVV
+628 LRFDKVGPAVV

-646 AISGNTKGF
+646 TVSGNTRGF

-675 TTLDLVYYGS
+675 TALDLIYYGS

>member
-1 MPILT
+1 
-6 ARAGTLRVCRL
+6 
-17 PMVTHSQ
+17 MVTHSQ
-24 QNASFGAMSVFKNH
+24 QNASFGAMSVFENH
-38 DPESLIGTV
+38 DPDSLIGTV

-60 SSTSTS
+60 SSLSTLF
-66 YVAVDQRSDAL
+66 VALDQRSDAS
-77 VILRLFSVEASTQQ
+77 VILRLFSAEATIEH

-113 TSFGRATIRGTERV
+113 TSFGRSTIRGVERAYV
-127 YLVHERL
+127 VHERL

-139 QDMID
+139 EDMID

-174 HHDLRPSSIVFGQDR
+174 HHDLRPSSIVFGEDR
-189 KVRVADIGVA
+189 KARVADIGVA
-199 SVIAEQA
+199 SVIAEKA
-206 WADVTTVSQERARYC
+206 WGDDAMVSQERARYC

-232 ERADVYALA
+232 EKTDVYALA

-250 TVPFLADSVVGT
+250 TVPFLTDSVVGT
-262 LSARVDKLFP
+262 MSARVDKLFP

-287 GRADP
+287 GRSDP
-292 LERASAAE
+292 LERSSAAD

-312 PRPTQIQIVSSA
+312 PRPTQIPIVSSA
-324 AFVVQNEDDRTG
+324 IFGVQGEEDRTG

-352 SFVASTTETM
+352 SFVASTTDTM
-362 TIRDDV
+362 TIRDDA
-368 DAASVAVVEPDDKP
+368 DAVVAAGVDIEDKP

-396 LIVGGYFLFSALQKE
+396 LITGGYFLFSALQKD
-411 SHPIPDL
+411 SYAIPDL
-418 IGLDQGEATNLVTE
+418 IGVDQGEATNLVTE
-432 FKWDIVIVEEA
+432 FKWEIVVVEEA

-455 DPATGKKLETG
+455 DPETGKKLETG
-466 KKLTFVVSTGP
+466 KALTFVVSTGP

-493 LAALTENG
+493 LATLTDGG
-501 LVVGVETP
+501 LVLGVETP

-516 TGVIIRWAVSSQPT
+516 AGVIIRWTISLQPT

-563 IESATTALTDLQ
+563 IDSATSALTDLQ
-575 LTINRGDDQFST
+575 LTINRGDDQFSI
-587 VAAGGVATQSPAAGE
+587 VAAGGVATQSPAPGE

-615 KGPDLVAVPQLLN
+615 KGPDLVAVPQLLT
-628 LKFDKVGPAVV
+628 LKFDKVGPALEA
-639 NAGFVLG
+639 AGFVLG
-646 AISGNTKGF
+646 NVSGNTRGF
-655 PIAIYVAGQ
+655 PIAVFLAGQ
-664 PVAVGQLLPRG
+664 PVAIGQLLPRG
-675 TTLDLVYYGS
+675 TVLDVLYYGS

>member
-6 ARAGTLRVCRL
+6 ARAGTLHFGRL

-24 QNASFGAMSVFKNH
+24 RNGSFGAMSVFENH
-38 DPESLIGTV
+38 DPESLIGSV

-60 SSTSTS
+60 STSSTS
-66 YVAVDQRSDAL
+66 YVALDQRSDAL
-77 VILRLFSVEASTQQ
+77 VILRVFSADASTQH
-91 GAEILEQAA
+91 GTEILEQAA
-100 IAFEMSHPNVLRL
+100 IAFEMSHPNVVRL
-113 TSFGRATIRGTERV
+113 TSFGRASIRGAERV
-127 YLVHERL
+127 YIVHERL

-144 RSRLLTPSQALVVG
+144 RSRLLTPSQGLVVG

-174 HHDLRPSSIVFGQDR
+174 HHDLRPSSIVFGEDR

-206 WADVTTVSQERARYC
+206 WADVTTVSQERARYS

-232 ERADVYALA
+232 EKADVYALA

-287 GRADP
+287 GRSDP

-324 AFVVQNEDDRTG
+324 AFVVQSEEDRTG
-336 DLTKPREFNE
+336 DLTQPREFNE

-352 SFVASTTETM
+352 SFISATAETM
-362 TIRDDV
+362 TIRE
-368 DAASVAVVEPDDKP
+368 DAAAAVAVVETEEKP
-382 LIGRWIVAAVAVLA
+382 LIGGWIVAAVAVLA

-411 SHPIPDL
+411 SNPIPDL

-455 DPATGKKLETG
+455 DPETGKKLETG
-466 KKLTFVVSTGP
+466 KALTFVVSTGP

-487 LDAATA
+487 LDAASALTA
-493 LAALTENG
+493 LSANG
-501 LVVGVETP
+501 LVIGVETP

-516 TGVIIRWAVSSQPT
+516 AGVIIRWAVTSQPT

-548 QGPAPRVVPDLTGMS
+548 QGPTPRVVPDLTGMS
-563 IESATTALTDLQ
+563 IESATSALTDIQ

-628 LKFDKVGPAVV
+628 LKFDKVGPAIV
-639 NAGFVLG
+639 NSGFVLG
-646 AISGNTKGF
+646 AVTGNTRGF

-675 TTLDLVYYGS
+675 TTLDLIYYGS